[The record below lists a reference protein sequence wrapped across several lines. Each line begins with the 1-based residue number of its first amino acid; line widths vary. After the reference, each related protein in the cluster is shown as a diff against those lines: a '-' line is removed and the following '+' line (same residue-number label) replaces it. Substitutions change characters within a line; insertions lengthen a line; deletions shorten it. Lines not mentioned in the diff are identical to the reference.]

1 MLGLSVWLNMVGY
14 RMELSR
20 LIPRR
25 FRNDLSI
32 PVYSP
37 PAYTYYPEVHL
48 RYIVTFRINHFFDT
62 QSLNTIIKR
71 NTGHFDVIHIFKC
84 MLISADYCLSEC
96 SKTFYNFSRD

>member
-1 MLGLSVWLNMVGY
+1 
-14 RMELSR
+14 MELSR

-32 PVYSP
+32 PVYSH
-37 PAYTYYPEVHL
+37 PAHTYYPEVDL

-71 NTGHFDVIHIFKC
+71 NTGHFDVIHIFKF
-84 MLISADYCLSEC
+84 MLISADYCLFEC